1 MPHVKRQ
8 RTAPACPLRRPGGL
22 ADDKAVDRHGV
33 LSEPDRGDAKTQLA
47 RDPEAHAEE
56 KPPDV
61 RHRDPFLRA
70 RMRGQPVAQRQEA
83 AEQLGS
89 RATHDETDVGLRSGL
104 RGEAPAPCQALAAAP
119 DADRFVVARA
129 TRGIGQH
136 APGRV
141 EDLARA

>member
-8 RTAPACPLRRPGGL
+8 RTAPACLLCWPGGL

-33 LSEPDRGDAKTQLA
+33 RGEPDRDDAKTQLA
-47 RDPEAHAEE
+47 RDSEAHAEE

-61 RHRDPFLRA
+61 RHRDPFRRA
-70 RMRGQPVAQRQEA
+70 RMRRQPVTQRQEA
-83 AEQLGS
+83 GEQLLS

-104 RGEAPAPCQALAAAP
+104 RGEARAPCQALAAAP
-119 DADRFVVARA
+119 DADHFVVARA

-136 APGRV
+136 APGRA
-141 EDLARA
+141 EDLACA